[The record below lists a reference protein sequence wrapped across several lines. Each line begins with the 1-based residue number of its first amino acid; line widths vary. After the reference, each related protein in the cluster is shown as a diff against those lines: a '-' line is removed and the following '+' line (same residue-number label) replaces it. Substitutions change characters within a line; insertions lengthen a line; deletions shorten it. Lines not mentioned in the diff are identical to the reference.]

1 MRTAGCG
8 AVRGPSDWILV
19 KRCDINSLSED
30 LWLIL
35 SQIYTVSG
43 DSASNNKTMMQ
54 HIQRGL
60 ADKYNHNRHIEFIPC
75 LAHILHNCVLAF
87 FNQLKVSPDNKF
99 DLYYRSDEL
108 NKRKYDNL
116 KRLKG
121 FARTTAKIREIAKA
135 TRNSSK
141 RHDDFQALV
150 QSHYGSKLEL
160 KVDVQTRWHST
171 AVMLHRAL
179 TLQPAITQWLSQTQ
193 TLDSLALKD
202 CKWAEIELILCLLK
216 PFYDCSLQ
224 LMVAKGITIHL
235 TYKVYDY
242 LFDHIEQM
250 KQQLQPRKA
259 GDGRQINHAGHF
271 LEALEA
277 AEQKLRKYYAQ
288 TD

>member
-141 RHDDFQALV
+141 RHNDFQALV
-150 QSHYGSKLEL
+150 QSHYRSKLEL
-160 KVDVQTRWHST
+160 KVDV
-171 AVMLHRAL
+171 
-179 TLQPAITQWLSQTQ
+179 
-193 TLDSLALKD
+193 
-202 CKWAEIELILCLLK
+202 
-216 PFYDCSLQ
+216 
-224 LMVAKGITIHL
+224 
-235 TYKVYDY
+235 
-242 LFDHIEQM
+242 
-250 KQQLQPRKA
+250 
-259 GDGRQINHAGHF
+259 
-271 LEALEA
+271 
-277 AEQKLRKYYAQ
+277 
-288 TD
+288 